1 MALEYKDYYAILGV
15 PRRASDDE
23 IKKAFRRL
31 AREYH
36 PDVAKDK
43 KAAEEKF
50 KEINEA
56 YEVLGSPENR
66 RKYDEVGRDWQSGG
80 GFRQPPGWK
89 STHQRR
95 QPPGRQPEH
104 EFQFGGTG
112 FSDFFEALFGG
123 RSGSFRGFNFEEDT
137 GAAAGRG
144 SDYESDFLVS
154 LDEVI
159 HGSVRTITRQTTD
172 PRDGQVE
179 RRSFQVRIP
188 PGVREGQMIRVAG
201 KGEDRHGGAAG
212 DLYLK
217 VRLEK
222 HPDFRVQDDDLWMDL
237 VLAPWEAVLGATITV
252 RTLEGDVSLKVPPGT
267 RGGRHLRVRGRGLP
281 KAGAGR
287 GDLYVVVAVDVPT
300 EVSAEE
306 RGLWEA
312 LAAKS
317 RFRPRQRDGG

>member
-1 MALEYKDYYAILGV
+1 MALEFKDYYAILGV
-15 PRRASDDE
+15 SRRATDDE

-56 YEVLGSPENR
+56 YEVLGNPENR
-66 RKYDEVGRDWQSGG
+66 RKYDEVGRDWRSGSE
-80 GFRQPPGWK
+80 FRPPPGWK
-89 STHQRR
+89 SARQRR
-95 QPPGRQPEH
+95 QPPGQATEP

-123 RSGSFRGFNFEEDT
+123 RSGAFRGFSFGEQADSA
-137 GAAAGRG
+137 GGGRG
-144 SDYESDFLVS
+144 SDVESDILVA

-159 HGSVRTITRQTTD
+159 HGSVRTITRQTVD
-172 PRDGQVE
+172 SRDGRVD

-188 PGVREGQMIRVAG
+188 PGVREGQLIRVAG
-201 KGEDRHGGAAG
+201 KGEDRQGGDSG
-212 DLYLK
+212 DLYLR

-252 RTLEGDVSLKVPPGT
+252 RTLEGDVSLRVPPGT
-267 RGGRHLRVRGRGLP
+267 RGGRQLRVRGRGLP
-281 KAGAGR
+281 TPGGGR
-287 GDLYVVVAVDVPT
+287 GDLYVVVTVDVPA

-306 RGLWEA
+306 RLLWEE

-317 RFRPRQRDGG
+317 RFRPRQRD